1 MSISRTDI
9 LNEKNNIDSISPEI
23 IKQISVILKYVE
35 IKKSTVFNKNL
46 MVGLLNKLTDRN
58 KSSIYE
64 QIIKLLENKDD
75 LDKYLEEMFSHIFSN
90 SLKQSKFLET
100 YVELIDTLNSKYPE
114 SIPIKIN
121 NKVELFL
128 NTINTVSN
136 KTKDINDKNYDDL
149 CLRFKNIEY
158 INGYSKFIAYLY
170 NFDLYTNIN
179 TTAFQLMDIISNE
192 TDIESKKN
200 LIDGL
205 FNMITSINC
214 KKLTSNDINTLIEKT
229 KQLKLLDISNKS
241 KFQLMDI
248 DDYLSENHNI

>member
-1 MSISRTDI
+1 MSIDRIDI

-23 IKQISVILKYVE
+23 IKKISVILKYVE

-46 MVGLLNKLTDRN
+46 IIGLLNKLSDRN
-58 KSSIYE
+58 KTVIYQ
-64 QIIKLLENKDD
+64 QIIELLENKDD

-100 YVELIDTLNSKYPE
+100 YVDLLNTLNKQYPELIP
-114 SIPIKIN
+114 PKIN
-121 NKVELFL
+121 NKVDLFI
-128 NTINTVSN
+128 NTINTISN
-136 KTKDINDKNYDDL
+136 KTKDINDSNYDEI

-158 INGYSKFIAYLY
+158 MNGYSKFIAYLY

-179 TTAFQLMDIISNE
+179 STIFQLMDIISNDS
-192 TDIESKKN
+192 DIESKKN

-205 FNMITSINC
+205 FNMVTSVNF
-214 KKLTSNDINTLIEKT
+214 KKLTSDEINILIEKT
-229 KQLKLLDISNKS
+229 KQLQLLDITNKS

-248 DDYLSENHNI
+248 IDYLEKT